1 MIFISICLF
10 MVLFNRFVIVNVK
23 QTQFKGDEV
32 HIDSTV
38 FKVSKTYL

>member
-10 MVLFNRFVIVNVK
+10 AVQFDRFVIVNVK
-23 QTQFKGDEV
+23 QTQFKGNEA
-32 HIDSTV
+32 HIDGTI